1 MRIYADLHIH
11 SRFSRA
17 TSKQLNLE
25 NLEKYGRIKGL
36 NLIGTGDFTHP
47 EWIKEIKETL
57 REDGTG
63 ILKSKSGF
71 NFVLSSEVSLMYTQG
86 GKARK
91 VHLVLL
97 APSLEIVDKITAYFK
112 SLGRIDYD
120 GRPIFGKSIIEVTR
134 KLKEISD
141 KIEIIPAH
149 IWTPWFGV
157 LGSKSGFDSIK
168 EAFGDEEKHIY
179 AIEMGLSS
187 NPKMN
192 WMLSEL
198 DKYTLIANS
207 DSHSFWPWRLGRE
220 CNIFDFEEITYDNLI
235 KAIRTREGYVG
246 TIGVDPNYGKYHYDG
261 HRNCGFSCT
270 PEKAKELNYL
280 CPVCKRP
287 LTLGVMHRVKKLADR
302 NFGFVLREK
311 EEHHNFLPLSEVVC
325 KVFGNGVATRKTME
339 AYNKLVEG
347 TNEYFV
353 LLEMEKADIEKRSS
367 KDIAE
372 MVIKNRKEDFKIKPG
387 YDGEYGVLEYENA
400 EKEKSRNIFEVKKQP
415 SLLDF

>member
-1 MRIYADLHIH
+1 MRFYADLHIH

-36 NLIGTGDFTHP
+36 SLIGTGDFTHP
-47 EWIKEIKETL
+47 EWIKEIKENL
-57 REDGTG
+57 LEDGTG

-86 GKARK
+86 GKGRK

-97 APSLEIVDKITAYFK
+97 APSLEVVDKITFYFLT
-112 SLGRIDYD
+112 LGRIDYD
-120 GRPIFGKSIIEVTR
+120 GRPIFGKSVIEVVK

-149 IWTPWFGV
+149 IWTPYFGV

-168 EAFGDEEKHIY
+168 EAFGDQEKHIH

-192 WMLSEL
+192 WMLSSL

-220 CNIFDFEEITYDNLI
+220 CNIFDFDEVTYDNLI
-235 KAIRTREGYVG
+235 KAIRFREGYVG
-246 TIGVDPNYGKYHYDG
+246 TLGVDPSYGKYHYDG
-261 HRNCGFSCT
+261 HRNCKFSCI
-270 PEKAKELNYL
+270 PEKSSELNGI

-287 LTLGVMHRVKKLADR
+287 LTLGVMHRAVKLADR
-302 NFGFVLREK
+302 GYGFVLREN
-311 EEHHNFLPLSEVVC
+311 EEHHNILPLSEVVS
-325 KVFGNGVATRKTME
+325 KVLGYSSPSGKKVME
-339 AYNKLVEG
+339 IYSKLTNG
-347 TNEYFV
+347 TNEYDV
-353 LLEMEKADIEKRSS
+353 LLEMSKEEIEKRSN
-367 KDIAE
+367 KEIAE
-372 MVIKNRKEDFKIKPG
+372 LVILNREEKVSITPG
-387 YDGEYGVLEYENA
+387 YDGKYGVLLYGEDKK
-400 EKEKSRNIFEVKKQP
+400 EKEPYPEVKKQP